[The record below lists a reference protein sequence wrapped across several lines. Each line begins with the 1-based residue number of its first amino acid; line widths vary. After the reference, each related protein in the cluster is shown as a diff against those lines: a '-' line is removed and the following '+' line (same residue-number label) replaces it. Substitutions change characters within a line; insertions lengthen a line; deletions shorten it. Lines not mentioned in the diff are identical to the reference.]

1 MSESSAT
8 AATTLDDRRRSLL
21 RRGFRLEVFT
31 VAYNVV
37 EALVSVAAGWLAG
50 SIALIGFGLDSTIE
64 VIAAVAVGHRLLREL
79 RGDDSEGVNRRERQA
94 LLLVGITFFL
104 LSAYVVYEA
113 GGKLLRAERPEPSL
127 VGIVV
132 ASLSLLLMPLLG
144 WMKYRTGAALSSKAL
159 MADAKE
165 TFVCSYLSL
174 TLLAGLLLNAWL
186 GWWWADPAAA
196 LVMVPFLLHEGWEA
210 VEESREED
218 EDDD

>member
-1 MSESSAT
+1 MSESTVSPT
-8 AATTLDDRRRSLL
+8 TTLDGRRRSLL

-31 VAYNVV
+31 VAYNLV

-64 VIAAVAVGHRLLREL
+64 VTAAVAVGHRLLREL
-79 RGDDSEGVNRRERQA
+79 RGDDSEGVNKRERQA

-104 LSAYVVYEA
+104 LSAYIVYEA

-127 VGIVV
+127 LGIIV
-132 ASLSLLLMPLLG
+132 AALSLLLMPLLG
-144 WMKYRTGAALSSKAL
+144 WMKHRTGAALGSKAL

-174 TLLAGLLLNAWL
+174 TLLAGLVLNAWF
-186 GWWWADPAAA
+186 GWWWADPVAA